1 MNKFSVLLS
10 VILFVICLP
19 ACGQEKVSSIEI
31 SGTPS
36 QSYIVTIQ
44 GRILPGTT
52 INGTQGP
59 FSLKAITTNTT
70 PPVFPDKNYTCVETI
85 HVSGVTSETQ
95 IPALPTGSKIVS
107 YNYVDDMGRKKQ
119 DVVAEG
125 SPTLNDAITIYEYDG
140 YGRQVNSYQPF
151 TKFNTVKG
159 GFLNNGLSEQLS
171 FYASPPANVTS
182 DERPFTE
189 NSFESS
195 PLGRVYETF
204 GAGKVWKTDGKASYN
219 YTNINIS
226 GEVLRW
232 DDFVNGFPALSSA
245 NSGYYPP
252 NTLTVH
258 RSVNEDGQASKIYQN
273 LRGQKVMSRASNGA
287 TNLDTYYIYNPAGL
301 LMFVIQPEGV
311 ARLTT
316 EYFAVGADKQSF
328 LDRWA
333 FQYQY
338 DDQQRMIAKRV
349 PGSETGVAGWSYI
362 VYDQWNR
369 EVLTQDPVQ
378 RTRNEYSFTKYD
390 RFNRPI
396 MAGVYTTTTALAT
409 LRSQAEAATVRF
421 ETEAASTPTGYTLTS
436 TYPTGIVESNL
447 LSVSYYDNYSFL
459 YSGWDAESNSYTY
472 TNISGF
478 PQKTSDASS
487 EIMVSVKGYKTG
499 TKTRVLNSTKWL
511 NSVTYYDKKY
521 RAVQTISESHLGGI
535 ARTTSK
541 LSFTGK
547 IEKTEYYNS
556 FSNLTVTQN
565 YTYDHAARLLTVSHA
580 INGATPIIIRSNRY
594 NELGQLIEENFHS
607 TDNGATFLQSTDKR
621 YNIRGW
627 LTTINNSALATENGD
642 TNPDLFGEEIQY
654 NPSVTSSI
662 AGGAFTTKKIY
673 SGNISAIKWKID
685 NRKDT
690 PVEKIYGYDYDGINR
705 LKKAYYG
712 ANNAGS
718 WTGEGGMYDEEI
730 KSYDL
735 NGNIKEIARSGK
747 SQGSKV
753 VIDNLTFSYASNGK
767 ESNRLVSLND
777 TGNSLGFKDAAAS
790 VTEEYL
796 YDKNGNLIF
805 DHNKAISQVQY
816 NNLNLPTIV
825 EFTRPNATI
834 DRIEYTYDANGTKLK
849 KVVKVNGTVV
859 WTTDYLSGLQ
869 YDNGQLSF
877 MSTAE
882 GRAVVNNGS
891 FEYEYFFRDHL
902 NNTRVVYGALKET
915 KSYRATMETQL
926 ATAEEDPLKE
936 GFKNVNAR
944 RINPGNT
951 ALNYTRSSDKV
962 LAPDKAA
969 RCNANAGQSVGP
981 AKSLRVLTGDAVYME
996 VYAKYTQPTASSAV
1010 VTTAVLGAAVNSAF
1024 GIVNAGETATLYS
1037 GINSNAA
1044 VAAGAIPAGT
1054 VQPKAYL
1061 VYLFFD
1067 DNYVYQRSGAVGITT
1082 SAYNAFEKLSRSFTA
1097 DKNGYV
1103 YIYVASE
1110 SNVSVAD
1117 VYFDEFYIVHQK
1129 ATSTL
1134 QVTQTTDYYPFGL
1147 SFNEF
1152 QSDRLKVSSTT
1163 PSTTYETMLRN
1174 RYLFQGKEIQRDHDL
1189 NWYNLDARMYEAAAG
1204 RFLSIDPL
1212 AESDHNQTPYHYVL
1226 NNPALLIDPAGK
1238 HWSYNPTNYNAA
1250 EMQLGNI
1257 QGRMFERYMER
1268 QSIKVSIQNIMKGTP
1283 SSVMEMNLY
1292 AQFKGWPSEIV
1303 AAAVVDSRGYQ
1314 GSLPKAPEFGQGVTR
1329 SGNRYLQGDYG
1340 TWLQFMANVG
1350 GAIPIVGP
1358 VATGITS
1365 ARNGDYG
1372 SAIFDLSMAAT
1383 DIGSF
1388 AKMRQTTSVVE
1399 TITNRLS
1406 QHLEFAINNYSLSP
1420 KQIAAGAKYP
1430 NLLKAY
1436 TGSAIDKTFKAQVLA
1451 DNFLSNYKVDV
1462 TGLFKFGPDVYAKS
1476 YNTWWDVTTVK
1487 QWNAHVNLYQP
1498 QFGTGIPLF
1507 YNYMPVPGGTPII
1520 TLGPTTWP

>member
-1 MNKFSVLLS
+1 MASVR
-10 VILFVICLP
+10 
-19 ACGQEKVSSIEI
+19 AHGQETVSSIEI
-31 SGTPS
+31 SGTPPV
-36 QSYIVTIQ
+36 QSYIVTLQ
-44 GRILPGTT
+44 GKILPGTT
-52 INGTQGP
+52 ISGAAGS
-59 FSLKAITTNTT
+59 FSLKAINTN

-85 HVSGVTSETQ
+85 HVSGVINEPQ
-95 IPALPTGSKIVS
+95 IAGLPTGSKIVS
-107 YNYVDDMGRKKQ
+107 YSYVDDMGRKKQ

-125 SPTLNDAITIYEYDG
+125 SPTLNDAVTIYEYDG

-151 TKFNTVKG
+151 TKFNSIKG
-159 GFLNNGLSEQLS
+159 GFLKNGLTEQLS
-171 FYASPPANVTS
+171 FYLSPPASVTK

-195 PLGRVYETF
+195 PLGRTYQTF
-204 GAGKVWKTDGKASYN
+204 GAGKAWKDDGKASYI
-219 YTNINIS
+219 YTNINVAN
-226 GEVLRW
+226 EVLRW
-232 DDFVNGFPALSSA
+232 DDFVSGFPSLSSS
-245 NSGYYPP
+245 NSGYYPF
-252 NTLTVH
+252 NTLTVTK
-258 RSVNEDGQASKIYQN
+258 STNEDGQSSQIYQN
-273 LRGQKVMSRASNGA
+273 GREQKVMSRATSGG

-311 ARLTT
+311 ARLNT
-316 EYFAVGADKQSF
+316 EYFASGADKQSF
-328 LDRWA
+328 LDRWT

-338 DDQQRMIAKRV
+338 DNEQRMIAKRI
-349 PGSETGVAGWSYI
+349 PGSEAGVAGWSYI

-378 RTRNEYSFTKYD
+378 RTRNEYTFTKYD

-396 MAGVYTTTTALAT
+396 MAGIYTTTTALAT
-409 LRSQAEAATVRF
+409 LRTQADAAAVRF
-421 ETEAASTPTGYTLTS
+421 ETEAASTATGYTLTS
-436 TYPTGIVESNL
+436 AYPTGIAESNL

-459 YSGWDAESNSYTY
+459 YSGWDAEGNTYAY

-478 PQKTSDASS
+478 PQKTSDAAS

-499 TKTRVLNSTKWL
+499 AKTRILNSTKWL
-511 NSVTYYDKKY
+511 NSVTHYDKKY
-521 RAVQTISESHLGGI
+521 RAVQTITETHLGGI
-535 ARTTSK
+535 ARATTK

-547 IEKTEYYNS
+547 TEKTDYYNS
-556 FSNLTVTQN
+556 YSNLTINQN
-565 YTYDHAARLLTVSHA
+565 YTYDHGLRLLTVSHS
-580 INGATPIIIRSNRY
+580 INGATPVIIKSNRY

-607 TDNGATFLQSTDKR
+607 TDNGVTFLQSTDKR

-627 LTTINNSALATENGD
+627 LTTINNSTLATESGD
-642 TNPDLFGEEIQY
+642 INPDLFGMEIQY
-654 NPSVTSSI
+654 NPTTTSSI

-673 SGNISAIKWKID
+673 SGNISAIKWKTD

-705 LKKAYYG
+705 LKKAYYA

-730 KSYDL
+730 KTYDL
-735 NGNIKEIARSGK
+735 NGNIKGIARSGK
-747 SQGSKV
+747 SQEAKV
-753 VIDNLTFSYASNGK
+753 LIDDLTFGYALNGK

-777 TGNSLGFKDAAAS
+777 TGNSLGFKDAAAN

-834 DRIEYTYDANGTKLK
+834 DRIEYTYDANGAKLK
-849 KVVKVNGTVV
+849 KVVKVNGTLV
-859 WTTDYLSGLQ
+859 WTTDYLGGLQ

-877 MSTAE
+877 VSTAE
-882 GRAVVNNGS
+882 GRAVVNNGA

-926 ATAEEDPLKE
+926 ATDEEDPLKE

-944 RINPGNT
+944 RINPGNV
-951 ALNYTRSSDKV
+951 ALNYTRSSEKV
-962 LAPDKAA
+962 LTPDKAA
-969 RCNANAGQSVGP
+969 RCNANAGQSIGP

-1010 VTTAVLGAAVNSAF
+1010 ITAAVLGAAVNSAF

-1037 GINSNAA
+1037 GLNSNAA

-1067 DNYVYQRSGAVGITT
+1067 DNFVYQRSGAVGITT

-1110 SNVSVAD
+1110 SNVSVAN
-1117 VYFDEFYIVHQK
+1117 VYFDELYVVHQK

-1163 PSTTYETMLRN
+1163 PSTSYEPMLRN

-1189 NWYNLDARMYEAAAG
+1189 NWYSLDARMYEAAAG

-1226 NNPALLIDPAGK
+1226 NNPALLIDPAGT

-1250 EMQLGNI
+1250 EMQLGNM
-1257 QGRMFERYMER
+1257 QGRMFEGYMG
-1268 QSIKVSIQNIMKGTP
+1268 QQLIAVSVGNIMKGTP
-1283 SSVMEMNLY
+1283 TSVTEMQIYAQYKGLPSEMISAAVSNARRNGSLLPQAPDFGKGNTGSYSNLPLDYMNTFAQATETAFPFLGSLSRMGMAAASGDAGGVARNGILYGIQGAVAPIASELAISRLTSFLMPSSTSTNLY
-1292 AQFKGWPSEIV
+1292 RAVFSEELNDI
-1303 AAAVVDSRGYQ
+1303 STIGGFR
-1314 GSLPKAPEFGQGVTR
+1314 
-1329 SGNRYLQGDYG
+1329 
-1340 TWLQFMANVG
+1340 NVG
-1350 GAIPIVGP
+1350 GYV
-1358 VATGITS
+1358 TGKLFATS
-1365 ARNGDYG
+1365 AQDAGNYGRILYHFEKQPFTVVQTSIPNKYFPELFIGAMDEMKAVSVPNGLLP
-1372 SAIFDLSMAAT
+1372 S
-1383 DIGSF
+1383 
-1388 AKMRQTTSVVE
+1388 
-1399 TITNRLS
+1399 LS
-1406 QHLEFAINNYSLSP
+1406 QPTIMSSTFLPNHPWAMPSFYSS
-1420 KQIAAGAKYP
+1420 GFSY
-1430 NLLKAY
+1430 
-1436 TGSAIDKTFKAQVLA
+1436 
-1451 DNFLSNYKVDV
+1451 
-1462 TGLFKFGPDVYAKS
+1462 
-1476 YNTWWDVTTVK
+1476 YNT
-1487 QWNAHVNLYQP
+1487 AP
-1498 QFGTGIPLF
+1498 
-1507 YNYMPVPGGTPII
+1507 
-1520 TLGPTTWP
+1520 